1 MKWSKLAV
9 LLLLLLG
16 LAGCH
21 QEGWSEEKTERQIQK
36 RCQELVR
43 MYRELYASAEKRE
56 PENRWERPLLAQSS
70 IDTIED
76 RLLGEGLPVLD
87 SDEVVPAYLPTGA
100 DFLSFLEAV
109 RQGRDAS
116 QEVLSIRASGDLG
129 YQLFSFE
136 NGRLVVYSAVVPLEE
151 GVEPVFEVH
160 PVLDWELTDRGNFY
174 YSIYPQWDKHYVAY
188 ALVRLAEPK
197 EALWELNRKYISAGC
212 YVGSNLFLTDWT
224 EKDFSGLSFNDLWEY
239 LYRYEYGKQFS
250 PDGYHYCAEGHY
262 YEIPGEEFEQIIL
275 PYFAIDRETLRSFAG
290 FDSEGQTYPWRQIQS
305 NELVSILRYYTM
317 EPEVTECRENPDG
330 TLTMT
335 VQVISTDLKTDCL
348 FSHEVTVR
356 PLEQGGFQFVGNRML
371 SQGEHGLPFCQPRLT
386 WQGAS

>member
-1 MKWSKLAV
+1 M

-174 YSIYPQWDKHYVAY
+174 YSIYPRWDKHYVAY
-188 ALVRLAEPK
+188 SLLRLEAPEK
-197 EALWELNRKYISAGC
+197 ALWELTRSYIEAGG

-224 EKDFSGLSFNDLWEY
+224 EEDFGKLCFNDLWEY
-239 LYRYEYGKQFS
+239 LYRYEHGTQFS
-250 PDGYHYCAEGHY
+250 PEGYRYCTRGRY
-262 YEIPGEEFEQIIL
+262 FEIPGEEFEEIIL
-275 PYFAIDRETLRSFAG
+275 PYFGIDQTTLRRLAG
-290 FDSEGQTYPWRQIQS
+290 FDRERNAYPWHQIQS
-305 NELVSILRYYTM
+305 EEVVSILQYYTM
-317 EPEVTECRENPDG
+317 EPEVTAYRENADG
-330 TLTMT
+330 TISMT
-335 VQVISTDLKTDCL
+335 VQVLSTDLKTDCL
-348 FSHEVTVR
+348 FSHEVTVL
-356 PLEQGGFQFVGNRML
+356 PLENGGFHFVGNRMI
-371 SQGEHGLPFCQPRLT
+371 SQGEKGIPYCENRLS
-386 WQGAS
+386 W